1 MVGNF
6 LLFENL
12 NYAKSILRKKGMD
25 DKNPEFI
32 EIKEL
37 CKEKPGYLG
46 LLTKLHFNDNVQ
58 LQELSDI
65 LSTLIKFNI
74 NVQNVLSMNY
84 IELSDYLL
92 DKESIES
99 DNGYTFQFTDGVY
112 DYFRVFTYEGI
123 LNCGSPAWCIKT
135 KSNWDN
141 YTSNDPE
148 KNQQW
153 VIIKKINKKL
163 LTPNTNYLEK
173 YTNTS
178 NPMIRVGITFNKT
191 NNKIYSFN
199 DNDGTVDISS
209 GKGKEIKEN
218 ILKFMSGG
226 KIEPMTFEK
235 LLGREPDVVFDKNKK
250 LFLLESSRESSK
262 ITGDVAK
269 INDFMGFSSNWKLDG
284 VSNYLYIIDNRFSQY
299 IILDNHYAISN
310 DGKTSTINPN
320 FNQKVYYEICKL
332 QHNGGHLPSVLIPIY
347 LKLELRTK
355 DEFISKNIEHMFFC
369 KNSPTGD
376 RETEYLVEIFIN
388 KNGKFSIQFVDMDT
402 TYNKKMSNFV
412 IIYNSKNPTY
422 IFNDI
427 SEIYDKDHVS
437 YKPDSSN
444 LGRMKEMLGE
454 DILQK
459 AFDLYRSEEK
469 KRKDNTPSTWKKI
482 KNWKLFGGDGDS

>member
-1 MVGNF
+1 MVGSF

-12 NYAKSILRKKGMD
+12 NYAKSILRKKGLD
-25 DKNPEFI
+25 DKNPEFL

-74 NVQNVLSMNY
+74 NIQNVLSMNY

-99 DNGYTFQFTDGVY
+99 DNGYTFHFTDGVY
-112 DYFRVFTYEGI
+112 DYFRVTTYEGI

-178 NPMIRVGITFNKT
+178 NPMIRIGMTFNKT
-191 NNKIYSFN
+191 NSKIYSFD
-199 DNDGTVDISS
+199 DNDGTVNISS
-209 GKGKEIKEN
+209 GKGKEIKDN

-235 LLGREPDVVFDKNKK
+235 LLGREPDVIFDKNKK
-250 LFLLESSRESSK
+250 LFLLESSRESSE
-262 ITGDVAK
+262 ITNDVSK
-269 INDFMGFSSNWKLDG
+269 INDFM
-284 VSNYLYIIDNRFSQY
+284 
-299 IILDNHYAISN
+299 
-310 DGKTSTINPN
+310 
-320 FNQKVYYEICKL
+320 
-332 QHNGGHLPSVLIPIY
+332 
-347 LKLELRTK
+347 
-355 DEFISKNIEHMFFC
+355 
-369 KNSPTGD
+369 
-376 RETEYLVEIFIN
+376 
-388 KNGKFSIQFVDMDT
+388 
-402 TYNKKMSNFV
+402 
-412 IIYNSKNPTY
+412 
-422 IFNDI
+422 
-427 SEIYDKDHVS
+427 
-437 YKPDSSN
+437 
-444 LGRMKEMLGE
+444 
-454 DILQK
+454 
-459 AFDLYRSEEK
+459 
-469 KRKDNTPSTWKKI
+469 
-482 KNWKLFGGDGDS
+482 